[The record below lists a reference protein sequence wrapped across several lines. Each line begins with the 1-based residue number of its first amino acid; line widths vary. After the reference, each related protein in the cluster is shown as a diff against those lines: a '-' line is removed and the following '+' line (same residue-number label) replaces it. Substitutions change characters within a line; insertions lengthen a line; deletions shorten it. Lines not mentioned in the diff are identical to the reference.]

1 MEDRYWGMRRR
12 KSGHAWRRLRWWTG
26 PCFDLTPM
34 EVFYSTSNSVF
45 VYWFCDKNDICS
57 RDGLQLLGALFIP
70 FEIIFIAVNSPK
82 QPTQLYQVQS
92 GVGFAFQPRTLPW
105 WLLWIWM
112 TWRCFTAAS
121 KLNSRERFH
130 SLKGSCLAVIF
141 CEGSGTFHITKLIV
155 ISRIEPW
162 HRNLNYIPPI
172 HLIYGRVKTQHRKER
187 TSTIIRLLNNTRQQ

>member
-1 MEDRYWGMRRR
+1 M
-12 KSGHAWRRLRWWTG
+12 
-26 PCFDLTPM
+26 
-34 EVFYSTSNSVF
+34 
-45 VYWFCDKNDICS
+45 
-57 RDGLQLLGALFIP
+57 
-70 FEIIFIAVNSPK
+70 NSPK

-141 CEGSGTFHITKLIV
+141 CEGSGTFYITKLIV

-172 HLIYGRVKTQHRKER
+172 HLIIWQGKNPTSKRENLDNHTPPQQHTATVGRKNSLLTWSRSSQSLAGCWEER
-187 TSTIIRLLNNTRQQ
+187 RQDEHNSLKLNLKSREDVLSLESKGIRSLLWYRGNDVIIHFN